1 MDEYTEVL
9 ARPHF
14 GFSMSDR
21 EGLIEGFRQ
30 SGLMVNPTESDV
42 PFIDAAD
49 RVFYDVAKAS
59 EAELITGN
67 IKHYPQE
74 PFIISP
80 AAFMTSYKENNN
92 D

>member
-1 MDEYTEVL
+1 M
-9 ARPHF
+9 HK
-14 GFSMSDR
+14 
-21 EGLIEGFRQ
+21 
-30 SGLMVNPTESDV
+30 
-42 PFIDAAD
+42 IDAAD

-67 IKHYPQE
+67 IKHYPKE

-80 AAFMTSYKENNN
+80 AAFMSSYKENNN